1 MLLQRN
7 TEYLTLKGIEHE
19 MRFGHLEVEPY
30 GRKPLHFWV
39 VLADGS
45 HCDIRARI
53 WLGEGGRVTATN
65 T

>member
-1 MLLQRN
+1 
-7 TEYLTLKGIEHE
+7 